1 MSVSID
7 ILTEKNFNKLIKTY
21 TKNNNDHPIDLLEIY
36 SDYYS
41 SKYIDKISEIY

>member
-7 ILTEKNFNKLIKTY
+7 ILTEKYFNKLIETY
-21 TKNNNDHPIDLLEIY
+21 TKNNDDHPIDLLEIY

>member
-21 TKNNNDHPIDLLEIY
+21 TKNNNDHYCKD
-36 SDYYS
+36 
-41 SKYIDKISEIY
+41 